1 MTQLNEIKRM
11 QQLAGILTESQLN
24 EGIIDL
30 SQDAVD
36 LLMDKTKFAT
46 KPGSSTGVFT
56 IYDLSRPKGAA
67 SFGDDMASQKVGFL
81 WTPESKYKA
90 YKLESDDENTVKK
103 ITALKESQLNEN
115 NFFGFSYKNK
125 NKDVDTKKLM
135 AMDEKEAFQ
144 IARKWMEKNN
154 LDPNE
159 IQSMKQLDQYEI
171 EKYDEI
177 TESQLN
183 EEPREG
189 IYNDFNKW
197 KASFPEDTEFKQENN
212 YMMAFDKSNKEL
224 GKWNPVSIM
233 GSHADDFQYKNLEEA
248 LSKTYKVIKTAE
260 SIEQAVNEALKAYRK
275 KK

>member
-1 MTQLNEIKRM
+1 MKQQLNEIKRM
-11 QQLAGILTESQLN
+11 QQLAGIITEGQYQSLLN
-24 EGIIDL
+24 E
-30 SQDAVD
+30 
-36 LLMDKTKFAT
+36 
-46 KPGSSTGVFT
+46 
-56 IYDLSRPKGAA
+56 
-67 SFGDDMASQKVGFL
+67 
-81 WTPESKYKA
+81 
-90 YKLESDDENTVKK
+90 SDW
-103 ITALKESQLNEN
+103 
-115 NFFGFSYKNK
+115 FGFSYKDKKK
-125 NKDVDTKKLM
+125 NNVVKKLM

-224 GKWNPVSIM
+224 GKWNPVSQM

-248 LSKTYKVIKTAE
+248 L
-260 SIEQAVNEALKAYRK
+260 
-275 KK
+275 